1 MRSVAGARR
10 LASRPA
16 TQILQRRRVLDDRPP
31 TSAPARPPRFRQDR
45 PSYRSAADGDVR
57 RHRGFDDDAGRSRFQ
72 GARDGPP
79 TRMNR
84 PDPRSSRD
92 GVRDERRRQDFGSR
106 QRMPSN
112 TLDAVPENFVSQE
125 ELDKIS
131 KPQDIWESN
140 TMFYVPPPRAPPKP
154 QPKPTRPQRK
164 KLSATPSSD
173 DVKSAILGFSPKDAA
188 ATPPPTP
195 TADTPTESGTITTA
209 SRLSAAHADAT
220 SFFRKPP
227 AAFLYSAQFWK
238 QHPINTTTPELC
250 IIGASNCG
258 KSSFVNALTG
268 AAELAKES
276 WKPGK
281 TVTMNAYGV
290 GNPPTHRRKV
300 TLDEK
305 TSNAARQ
312 HGLVLVDTPGYGH
325 ASRREWGEQ
334 ITQYV
339 NKRTMLCGVVL
350 LLSAEK
356 KVGAQDEAVMGLL
369 AASGRPVVVVFTKL
383 DKVSGAGRARERKK
397 DGAIVQR
404 FAEVERC
411 FGRLGAGLW
420 VPRVHLTA
428 TKMERV
434 KDGKTFAVNAAGM
447 AGVRMEILEMLG
459 LRQAVAPKVKKEE
472 KAAVDK
478 KETVQEEEKRVV
490 ESGKA
495 MESDP
500 KAWSGKTIS
509 FEELEKKFGDWSS

>member
-16 TQILQRRRVLDDRPP
+16 TQNLQRRRALDDRPP
-31 TSAPARPPRFRQDR
+31 TSAPARPTRFRQDQ
-45 PSYRSAADGDVR
+45 SAYRSADSDVR
-57 RHRGFDDDAGRSRFQ
+57 RHRGFNEDAARSRFQ

-79 TRMNR
+79 TRVNR

-106 QRMPSN
+106 QRVPST
-112 TLDAVPENFVSQE
+112 TLEVPDNFLAQQ

-131 KPQDIWESN
+131 KPEDIWESN
-140 TMFYVPPPRAPPKP
+140 TMYYVPPPRAPPKP
-154 QPKPTRPQRK
+154 QPKSTRPQRK

-173 DVKSAILGFSPKDAA
+173 DVRSAILGFPPKDA

-195 TADTPTESGTITTA
+195 TADTPTESGTITAT
-209 SRLSAAHADAT
+209 SRLSAALADAT
-220 SFFRKPP
+220 TFFRQPQ
-227 AAFLYSAQFWK
+227 ASFLYSAQFWK

-268 AAELAKES
+268 VAELAKES

-281 TVTMNAYGV
+281 TVMMNAYGV
-290 GNPPTHRRKV
+290 GKPPTHSRKV
-300 TLDEK
+300 TPDEK
-305 TSNAARQ
+305 TANAARQ

-339 NKRTMLCGVVL
+339 NKRTMLRGAVL

-383 DKVSGAGRARERKK
+383 DKVSGAGRGRERKK
-397 DGAIVQR
+397 DGGIVRR

-420 VPRVHLTA
+420 VPRVYLTA
-428 TKMERV
+428 AKMERV

-459 LRQAVAPKVKKEE
+459 LRQAVAPAKVKKE
-472 KAAVDK
+472 KPAVEK
-478 KETVQEEEKRVV
+478 KETVQEKEKRVA
-490 ESGKA
+490 EPGKA

-500 KAWSGKTIS
+500 RAWSGKTIS